1 MNNWT
6 TSTFYYQIMFS
17 SLFLPELHTNA
28 AYARCAVLACV
39 LFASAALTACGGGG
53 ASPSADMPANT
64 ASSTPPNTA
73 SSTPPNTSTSAPVNA
88 NPSSPA
94 GASITTTT
102 PATGNTP
109 TSSAGGSVDSGPAAY
124 NSCADTA
131 DINDPSNA
139 NRETY
144 QRYVLGGLGDGFEE
158 FTTPNRPVAAFKG
171 AGAYIVRSVSSLS
184 VLDGIALPNSGT
196 NPGGGGGGAPESI
209 DTVSFYARTNGVLG
223 LVGSE
228 IYTTS
233 SGAPTLQYSY
243 SYDPIFYDRRF
254 TLSTVGQTAE
264 NTKTGSIS
272 LPTSA
277 TTAKTFA
284 KPVPDTVTTTP
295 SLKPETSIRVVS
307 EKITYLGLE
316 TIRSHLGGSATYN
329 TCKLSV
335 RKLDATDALVTTEWY
350 LVGKGVLMQ
359 SVTVN
364 AAGQTV
370 SRKDL
375 ERARVF
381 DDTVFPGN

>member
-1 MNNWT
+1 M
-6 TSTFYYQIMFS
+6 S
-17 SLFLPELHTNA
+17 
-28 AYARCAVLACV
+28 
-39 LFASAALTACGGGG
+39 
-53 ASPSADMPANT
+53 
-64 ASSTPPNTA
+64 
-73 SSTPPNTSTSAPVNA
+73 
-88 NPSSPA
+88 
-94 GASITTTT
+94 
-102 PATGNTP
+102 
-109 TSSAGGSVDSGPAAY
+109 Y
-124 NSCADTA
+124 NSCADA
-131 DINDPSNA
+131 DDINDPANA

-158 FTTPNRPVAAFKG
+158 FTTRNRPIAAFKG
-171 AGAYIVRSVSSLS
+171 TGPYTVRSVSSLS
-184 VLDGIALPNSGT
+184 VLDGLALPNGGT
-196 NPGGGGGGAPESI
+196 APGGGGGGSPESI

-233 SGAPTLQYSY
+233 AGAPTLQYSY
-243 SYDPIFYDRRF
+243 NYDPVFYDRRF

-264 NTKTGSIS
+264 NTKTGYIS
-272 LPTSA
+272 LPASA

-284 KPVPDTVTTTP
+284 KPAPDTVTTTT
-295 SLKPETSIRVVS
+295 SLKPETSLRVLS

-335 RKLDATDALVTTEWY
+335 QKLGVTDALVTTEWY

-381 DDTVFPGN
+381 DDTVFPSN